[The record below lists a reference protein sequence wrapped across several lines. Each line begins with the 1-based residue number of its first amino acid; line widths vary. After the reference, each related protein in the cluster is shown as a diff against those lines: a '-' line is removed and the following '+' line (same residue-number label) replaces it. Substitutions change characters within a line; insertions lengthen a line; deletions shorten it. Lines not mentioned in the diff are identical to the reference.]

1 MKNIEI
7 YSVKNK
13 PIKLLETLDYQLC
26 AVGKIFFL
34 NNNFQTNIH
43 KPLN

>member
-7 YSVKNK
+7 YSVTNK

-26 AVGKIFFL
+26 AVGKKIFF
-34 NNNFQTNIH
+34 
-43 KPLN
+43 KK

>member
-7 YSVKNK
+7 YSVTNK

-26 AVGKIFFL
+26 VVEKNIFF
-34 NNNFQTNIH
+34 
-43 KPLN
+43 K